1 MTGNDEAQPKRTRRR
16 RRTFAKRV
24 ELRLTDRQLDF
35 ITEARAAATEATG
48 RNVSLSD
55 VIRSAVDDG
64 CKSIVD
70 AMRSVPPRGG
80 DRDRVADAI
89 EEFAE
94 EQRQLRRDLRVMGH
108 NVNQIAKHA
117 NASGGLEDGVV
128 DTLEEVKAR
137 LNEMDG
143 RLVRIARA
151 THEHSTWSGD
161 DDD

>member
-1 MTGNDEAQPKRTRRR
+1 MTGNDEAKPKRTRRR
-16 RRTFAKRV
+16 RRTYAKRV
-24 ELRLTDRQLDF
+24 ELRLTEQQLDF

-55 VIRSAVDDG
+55 VIRSAVEDG

-70 AMRSVPPRGG
+70 AMRSVPPRSG

-89 EEFAE
+89 EGFAE
-94 EQRQLRRDLRVMGH
+94 EQRQLRRDLRVMGN
-108 NVNQIAKHA
+108 NVNQIAKVA
-117 NASGGLEDGVV
+117 NASGEIEVGVSA
-128 DTLEEVKAR
+128 TLEEVKAR

>member
-1 MTGNDEAQPKRTRRR
+1 MTGNDEAKPKRTRRR

-24 ELRLTDRQLDF
+24 ELRLTEQQLDF
-35 ITEARAAATEATG
+35 VTEARAAATEATG

-55 VIRSAVDDG
+55 VIRSAVEDG
-64 CKSIVD
+64 CRSIVG

-94 EQRQLRRDLRVMGH
+94 EQRQLRRDLRVMGN

-128 DTLEEVKAR
+128 DMLEEVRAR